1 MLKNDVINTINSMP
15 DDVSMADIMYLLYL
29 LDKHYKALNDI
40 TANRVYSTDDVRTS
54 ILGHQND
61 S

>member
-29 LDKHYKALNDI
+29 FDKHYKALNDI
-40 TANRVYSTDDVRTS
+40 AANRVYSTDDVY
-54 ILGHQND
+54 
-61 S
+61 